1 MPHLLHVMQS
11 TDEIGGGAREMVLD
25 MVLRFRCRNGGG
37 RIYEITG
44 FAFGNPARK
53 CAIL

>member
-1 MPHLLHVMQS
+1 M
-11 TDEIGGGAREMVLD
+11 GGGAREMVLD
-25 MVLRFRCRNGGG
+25 MVLRFG
-37 RIYEITG
+37 RIYKITG